1 MTNLRIEH
9 IERKTPVTIK
19 VNGKSISAFTGETV
33 LSALI
38 AAGYKILRKSPVAGE
53 PRGALCGMGICYECL
68 VTVNG
73 IPNVRACMEEVE
85 ENMEIMLDENCD
97 SKG

>member
-1 MTNLRIEH
+1 MI
-9 IERKTPVTIK
+9 IK
-19 VNGKSISAFTGETV
+19 VNGEPVPAFQGETV

-38 AAGYKILRKSPVAGE
+38 AAGYKTLRKSPEAGE

-73 IPNVRACMEEVE
+73 IPNVRACMEEVKD
-85 ENMEIMLDENCD
+85 NMEIVLDDDCD
-97 SKG
+97 SKEQI